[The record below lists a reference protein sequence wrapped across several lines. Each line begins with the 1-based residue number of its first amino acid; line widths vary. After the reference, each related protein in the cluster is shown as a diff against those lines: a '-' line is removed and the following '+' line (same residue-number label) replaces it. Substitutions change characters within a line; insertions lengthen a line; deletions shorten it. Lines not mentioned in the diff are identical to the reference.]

1 MEIINQLKINY
12 FSKMRGDMRV
22 SNTINF
28 SEIVWSWIGSFIGVG
43 AVSLVFFDIVN
54 HMDKMMLIGSF
65 GASAV
70 LLFAVSSSPLAQP
83 RNVLGGFIIS
93 ALIGVT
99 SYKLFSHDLWL
110 ASAVAVST
118 SIAVMQLLQVLHPPG
133 GATAL
138 IAVIGSED
146 IHNLGYS
153 YAFIP
158 VGVGAS
164 ILLSIAVI
172 INNIPKNRSYPSYWV

>member
-1 MEIINQLKINY
+1 MVVNILRCRY
-12 FSKMRGDMRV
+12 FSKMRGAKR
-22 SNTINF
+22 TKTPIEF
-28 SEIVWSWIGSFIGVG
+28 SEIFWSWIGSFIGVG

-54 HMDKMMLIGSF
+54 HVDKMMLIGSF

-83 RNVLGGFIIS
+83 RNVLGGFMVS

-99 SYKLFSHDLWL
+99 AYKLFSHDLWL

-118 SIAVMQLLQVLHPPG
+118 SIAVMQLAQILHPPG

-138 IAVIGSED
+138 IAVIGSDD
-146 IHNLGYS
+146 IHSLGYS
-153 YAFIP
+153 YVFVP
-158 VGVGAS
+158 VGMGAC
-164 ILLSIAVI
+164 ILLSVAIV
-172 INNIPKNRSYPSYWV
+172 INNIPKNRSYPQYWV

>member
-1 MEIINQLKINY
+1 MEIINQLKSNY
-12 FSKMRGDMRV
+12 FSKMKGEMRV
-22 SNTINF
+22 SSTINF
-28 SEIVWSWIGSFIGVG
+28 SEILWSWIGSFIGIG

-54 HMDKMMLIGSF
+54 HIDKMMLIGSF

-70 LLFAVSSSPLAQP
+70 LLFAVSGSPLAQP

-99 SYKLFSHDLWL
+99 SYKLFYHDLWL
-110 ASAVAVST
+110 ASAIAVST
-118 SIAVMQLLQVLHPPG
+118 SIAVMQFTQVLHPPG

-146 IHNLGYS
+146 IHSLGYS
-153 YAFIP
+153 YALLP
-158 VGVGAS
+158 VGMGAF
-164 ILLSIAVI
+164 ILLSVALI

>member
-1 MEIINQLKINY
+1 MKIINLLISNY
-12 FSKMRGDMRV
+12 FSKMRGGKSV
-22 SNTINF
+22 SNPVNF
-28 SEIVWSWIGSFIGVG
+28 SEIFWSWLGAFVAIG
-43 AVSLVFFDIVN
+43 AVSYTCYDIID
-54 HMDKMMLIGSF
+54 HTDKMMLIGSF

-70 LLFAVSSSPLAQP
+70 LLFAVTDSPLAQP

-99 SYKLFSHDLWL
+99 AYKFCPFDLWC

-118 SIAVMQLLQVLHPPG
+118 SIAVMQLTKMLHPPG

-138 IAVIGSED
+138 IAVIGSDD

-153 YAFIP
+153 YAIVP
-158 VGVGAS
+158 VGLGAF
-164 ILLSIAVI
+164 ILLSIALI
-172 INNIPKNRSYPSYWV
+172 INNIPKKRSYPKYWV